1 MSVNQVFM
9 SFTGLLEL
17 DRNEQSFHWKT
28 GNTKIPSAFKL
39 RLLVDRTTYNF
50 SGKKFALQ
58 FSHKEHNIAFFPA
71 KMFFSILSGKERAVP
86 FFSAKTVLPLFFPAK
101 SALSHLAILV
111 TKLEDQLFQPE
122 KA

>member
-1 MSVNQVFM
+1 ML
-9 SFTGLLEL
+9 FTGLLEL

-71 KMFFSILSGKERAVP
+71 KMFFSILSGKDCAARILSRKERAVA
-86 FFSAKTVLPLFFPAK
+86 FGTSSGQSLKISFSGRK
-101 SALSHLAILV
+101 IL
-111 TKLEDQLFQPE
+111 KFQ
-122 KA
+122 A

>member
-58 FSHKEHNIAFFPA
+58 FSHKGHNIAFFPA
-71 KMFFSILSGKERAVP
+71 K
-86 FFSAKTVLPLFFPAK
+86 TVL
-101 SALSHLAILV
+101 SHSFRQRARCRIWQFLE
-111 TKLEDQLFQPE
+111 TKLEDRLFQP
-122 KA
+122 KKT

>member
-9 SFTGLLEL
+9 SFTGLLEVYQ
-17 DRNEQSFHWKT
+17 NKQSFHWMT
-28 GNTKIPSAFKL
+28 GKTKIPSAFKL

-71 KMFFSILSGKERAVP
+71 K
-86 FFSAKTVLPLFFPAK
+86 TVLPVFFPAK

>member
-1 MSVNQVFM
+1 M

-17 DRNEQSFHWKT
+17 GRNEQSFHWKT

-71 KMFFSILSGKERAVP
+71 KMFFSILSGKDCAALILSGKECAVA
-86 FFSAKTVLPLFFPAK
+86 FGNSWRRSLKTGSSSPK
-101 SALSHLAILV
+101 
-111 TKLEDQLFQPE
+111 KLEISSLIGGW
-122 KA
+122 

>member
-1 MSVNQVFM
+1 M

-17 DRNEQSFHWKT
+17 DRNERSLHWMS
-28 GNTKIPSAFKL
+28 GNTKIPSVFKL

-71 KMFFSILSGKERAVP
+71 KMFFSILSGKDCAARILSREERAGA
-86 FFSAKTVLPLFFPAK
+86 FGNSWRRSLKTGSSSPK
-101 SALSHLAILV
+101 
-111 TKLEDQLFQPE
+111 KLEISCLIGGW
-122 KA
+122 